1 MVLLIELGYLVHA
14 ATVPEKRSKELR
26 YNNSMQESKFDQ
38 YLGHE
43 LKRLAF
49 VSGGSFKITDIK
61 EHLMKSDR
69 EFLNR
74 AYAKE
79 NPKVTWNWDSF
90 ADRMNRHVYRVVKD
104 LGGARQKIRNRWVY
118 KLSPNLLIGK
128 ANTRKPLTW
137 FDHS

>member
-1 MVLLIELGYLVHA
+1 
-14 ATVPEKRSKELR
+14 
-26 YNNSMQESKFDQ
+26 MQESKFDQ

-49 VSGGSFKITDIK
+49 VSGGTFKITDVK

-69 EFLNR
+69 EVLNS

-90 ADRMNRHVYRVVKD
+90 PDRMNRHVYRVVKA

-118 KLSPNLLIGK
+118 ELSPNLLIGRVN
-128 ANTRKPLTW
+128 ARKP
-137 FDHS
+137 FAYA

>member
-1 MVLLIELGYLVHA
+1 MSR
-14 ATVPEKRSKELR
+14 EKKT
-26 YNNSMQESKFDQ
+26 FDE

-49 VSGGSFKITDIK
+49 VSGGTFKITDVK
-61 EHLMKSDR
+61 VHLMKPDR
-69 EFLNR
+69 EFLNK

-79 NPKVTWNWDSF
+79 NPNVTWNWDSF

-118 KLSPNLLIGK
+118 ELSPNLLI
-128 ANTRKPLTW
+128 ARQKP
-137 FDHS
+137 FAYA

>member
-1 MVLLIELGYLVHA
+1 MMVLLIELGYLAHVA
-14 ATVPEKRSKELR
+14 MVPEKRSKELR

-49 VSGGSFKITDIK
+49 VSGGTFKIADIK

-90 ADRMNRHVYRVVKD
+90 ADRMNRHVYRVVKA

-118 KLSPNLLIGK
+118 NLNPNLLLKNNGQ
-128 ANTRKPLTW
+128 
-137 FDHS
+137 

>member
-1 MVLLIELGYLVHA
+1 
-14 ATVPEKRSKELR
+14 
-26 YNNSMQESKFDQ
+26 MQESKFDQ

-49 VSGGSFKITDIK
+49 VSGGSFKIVDIK

-69 EFLNR
+69 EFLNK

-79 NPKVTWNWDSF
+79 NPKVVWNWDSF

-104 LGGARQKIRNRWVY
+104 LGGARQKIRSRWVY
-118 KLSPNLLIGK
+118 KLRSDLLIS
-128 ANTRKPLTW
+128 RQKPLA
-137 FDHS
+137 FA

>member
-1 MVLLIELGYLVHA
+1 
-14 ATVPEKRSKELR
+14 
-26 YNNSMQESKFDQ
+26 MQESTFDQ

-49 VSGGSFKITDIK
+49 VSGGTFKITDVK
-61 EHLMKSDR
+61 EHLMNYDR
-69 EFLNR
+69 HYLNK

-79 NPKVTWNWDSF
+79 NPNVTWNWDSF

-118 KLSPNLLIGK
+118 SLDSGLLI
-128 ANTRKPLTW
+128 AQDPLAYA
-137 FDHS
+137 

>member
-1 MVLLIELGYLVHA
+1 
-14 ATVPEKRSKELR
+14 
-26 YNNSMQESKFDQ
+26 MQESTFDQ

-49 VSGGSFKITDIK
+49 VSGGTFKITDVK
-61 EHLMKSDR
+61 EHLMNYDR
-69 EFLNR
+69 HYLNK

-79 NPKVTWNWDSF
+79 NPNVTWNWDSF

-118 KLSPNLLIGK
+118 QLSPDLF
-128 ANTRKPLTW
+128 RDHKPGYGRE
-137 FDHS
+137 H

>member
-1 MVLLIELGYLVHA
+1 
-14 ATVPEKRSKELR
+14 
-26 YNNSMQESKFDQ
+26 MQESKFDE

-49 VSGGSFKITDIK
+49 VSGGTFKITDVK

-118 KLSPNLLIGK
+118 KLSPNLLIEK
-128 ANTRKPLTW
+128 APRINARKPLAY
-137 FDHS
+137 S